1 MDWQYTYIQ
10 RQWFDSMN
18 HEEFLRFYEASLL
31 ACHQSHQLQTRD
43 QDPKV
48 KDRELLHLNLGVIFE
63 RKPMAQHLPLND
75 QLFDMHRLIFEL

>member
-1 MDWQYTYIQ
+1 
-10 RQWFDSMN
+10 MN
-18 HEEFLRFYEASLL
+18 HEEFLKFCEASLL

-63 RKPMAQHLPLND
+63 RKPTAQHLPLNG
-75 QLFDMHRLIFEL
+75 QLFYRHRLIFEL